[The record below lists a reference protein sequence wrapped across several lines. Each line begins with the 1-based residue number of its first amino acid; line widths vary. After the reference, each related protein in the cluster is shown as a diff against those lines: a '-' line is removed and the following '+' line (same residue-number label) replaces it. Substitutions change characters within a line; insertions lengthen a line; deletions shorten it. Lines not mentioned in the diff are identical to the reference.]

1 VLKWEHRTA
10 RRSGKLDSFC
20 EKTDNLSIDTAEK
33 RLNMVGG
40 YLGKLLFVNLTTGQI
55 KEEAPNESLYRD
67 FIGGYGVGARIL
79 YSRQK
84 GGIDALGPDNILGIM
99 TGPLT
104 GTPTPLGCR
113 YVVVAKSPLTGGWG
127 DANCGAEFGPH
138 LKFAGYDG
146 VFFTGISTKPVYLFI
161 DNGKAELKDA
171 GHLWG
176 KSTLETDD
184 ILKEELGKDTRVIA
198 IGPAGE
204 KQSLVAA
211 IITHKGSAA
220 GRSGLGA
227 VMGSKKLKAVAVRG
241 EGKVP
246 ITDAETVERLRKE
259 YLAVIMKSPA
269 RNGLHN
275 FGTCSH
281 SDASAHSGDTPVKNW
296 GGVGVVEV
304 PDVSG
309 LSKENFN
316 GNVVSL
322 GGCWHCPVAC
332 HGRLESGDGEYR
344 YPAGTKRPEYETA
357 AAFGAMC
364 LCTNAE
370 AIKMANHICN
380 SYGID
385 TISAGT
391 IIAFAMECYEHG
403 IITKKDTDGIDLK
416 WGDHHAMIAMT
427 EKLARREGFG
437 EVLADGVKKAAKRI
451 GKGAEEFA
459 VHIGG
464 QELGLHD
471 PRFDF
476 PGFRGTPTSAKYKMD
491 AAPGRHTGGFGPTH
505 FGWLVINA
513 SGLCLHINTMVNG
526 TQYAT
531 DFLAAVTGWQ
541 RPLKEILKCG
551 ERIEV
556 MRHVFNLRE
565 GDNPIQRKVHGRI
578 IGQPPQT
585 EGPLAGVTTD
595 LDAQV
600 YWNLGAMDWDRVT
613 TKPSREKLLELG
625 LDDVAQELWPPE
637 AKGSR

>member
-1 VLKWEHRTA
+1 M
-10 RRSGKLDSFC
+10 G
-20 EKTDNLSIDTAEK
+20 
-33 RLNMVGG
+33 GG
-40 YLGKLLFVNLTTGQI
+40 YLGKLLFVDLTSGQI
-55 KEEAPNESLYRD
+55 KEEAPDEGLYRD
-67 FIGGYGVGARIL
+67 FIGGYGMGARVL
-79 YSRQK
+79 YSRQR
-84 GGIDALGPDNILGIM
+84 GGVDALGPENTLGFM

-104 GTPTPLGCR
+104 GTPTPLGSR
-113 YVVVAKSPLTGGWG
+113 YAVVGKSPLTGSWG
-127 DANCGAEFGPH
+127 DANCGGEFGPY

-146 VFFTGISTKPVYLFI
+146 VFFTGISPEPVYLYI
-161 DNGKAELKDA
+161 DNGKAELWEA
-171 GHLWG
+171 RHLWG
-176 KSTLETDD
+176 KSTFEAEDT
-184 ILKEELGKDTRVIA
+184 IKEEVGSDARVIA

-204 KQSLVAA
+204 KLSLISA

-227 VMGSKKLKAVAVRG
+227 VMGSKKLKAVAVKG
-241 EGKVP
+241 ESQVP
-246 ITDAETVERLRKE
+246 IADADATERLRKD
-259 YLAVIMKSPA
+259 YLTIIMKSPA

-281 SDASAHSGDTPVKNW
+281 TDNSAHSGDTPVKNW
-296 GGVGVVEV
+296 GGVGVVEL

-309 LSKENFN
+309 LSKEKFN
-316 GNVVSL
+316 NNVMSR

-332 HGRLESGDGEYR
+332 HGRLKDGVGEYK

-364 LCTNAE
+364 LCTDAE
-370 AIKMANHICN
+370 AIAMANHICN

-385 TISAGT
+385 TISTGT

-403 IITKKDTDGIDLK
+403 VITKRDTDGIELK
-416 WGDHHAMIAMT
+416 WGDHRAMIAMT

-437 EVLADGVKKAAKRI
+437 NVLADGVKKAAERI
-451 GKGAEEFA
+451 GKGAEQYA

-471 PRFDF
+471 PKGDF
-476 PGFRGTPTSAKYKMD
+476 RGFRGTPTSAKYKMD

-505 FGWLVINA
+505 FGWLVVNA
-513 SGLCLHINTMVNG
+513 AGLCLHINTMTNG
-526 TQYAT
+526 AQYAT
-531 DFLAAVTGWQ
+531 EFLAAVTGWE

-556 MRHVFNLRE
+556 IRHVFNLRE
-565 GDNPIQRKVHGRI
+565 GDNPINRKVHGRI
-578 IGQPPQT
+578 TGEPPQK
-585 EGPLAGVTTD
+585 EGPLAGVTAD

-613 TKPSREKLLELG
+613 AKPSHERLMELG
-625 LDDVAQELWPPE
+625 LNDVAQELWPPE
-637 AKGSR
+637 VKGSR

>member
-1 VLKWEHRTA
+1 MA
-10 RRSGKLDSFC
+10 
-20 EKTDNLSIDTAEK
+20 
-33 RLNMVGG
+33 GG
-40 YLGKLLFVNLTTGQI
+40 YMDKLLFVDLSRGLIGEEKPDENLY
-55 KEEAPNESLYRD
+55 KD

-84 GGIDALGPDNILGIM
+84 GGVDALGPENTLGIM

-113 YVVVAKSPLTGGWG
+113 YAVVGKSPLTGSWG
-127 DANCGAEFGPH
+127 DANCGSDFGPY
-138 LKFAGYDG
+138 LKFAGCDG
-146 VFFTGISTKPVYLFI
+146 VFFTGIPPEPVYLYI
-161 DNGKAELKDA
+161 DNGKTELRDA
-171 GHLWG
+171 RHLWG
-176 KSTLETDD
+176 KSTFETEDMIKGETGQD
-184 ILKEELGKDTRVIA
+184 ARVMA

-204 KQSLVAA
+204 KQSLIAA

-241 EGKVP
+241 EGKVALANP
-246 ITDAETVERLRKE
+246 EAVEKLRKD
-259 YLAVIMKSPA
+259 YLEIIMKSPA
-269 RNGLHN
+269 RNGLHS

-281 SDASAHSGDTPVKNW
+281 TDNSAHSGDTPVKNW
-296 GGVGVVEV
+296 GGVGVVEL

-309 LSKENFN
+309 LSKEKFN
-316 GNVVSL
+316 DGVASRS
-322 GGCWHCPVAC
+322 GCWRCPVAC
-332 HGRLESGDGEYR
+332 HGRLKDGTGEYK

-364 LCTNAE
+364 LCTDAE
-370 AIKMANHICN
+370 AIAMANHICN
-380 SYGID
+380 WYGID

-403 IITKKDTDGIDLK
+403 LITKKDTGGIDLK
-416 WGDHHAMIAMT
+416 WGDHRAMVAMT

-437 EVLADGVKKAAKRI
+437 EVLADGVKKAAERI

-464 QELGLHD
+464 QEPGLHD

-476 PGFRGTPTSAKYKMD
+476 PGFRGTPTAAKYKMD

-505 FGWLVINA
+505 YGWLVVNA
-513 SGLCLHINTMVNG
+513 AGLCLHINTMTSG
-526 TQYAT
+526 AQYAT
-531 DFLAAVTGWQ
+531 EFLAAVTGWE
-541 RPLKEILKCG
+541 RPLKEILRCG

-565 GDNPIQRKVHGRI
+565 GDNPINRRVHGRI
-578 IGQPPQT
+578 TGQPPQK
-585 EGPLAGVTTD
+585 EGPLAGVTAD

-613 TKPSREKLLELG
+613 TKPSRERLLELG
-625 LDDVAQELWPPE
+625 LDDIARELWSQE

>member
-1 VLKWEHRTA
+1 MA
-10 RRSGKLDSFC
+10 
-20 EKTDNLSIDTAEK
+20 
-33 RLNMVGG
+33 GG
-40 YLGKLLFVNLTTGQI
+40 YLDKLLFVDLSRGRI
-55 KEEAPNESLYRD
+55 REEKPDESLYRD

-79 YSRQK
+79 YTRQK
-84 GGIDALGPDNILGIM
+84 GGVDALGPENTLGVM

-113 YVVVAKSPLTGGWG
+113 YAVVGKSPLTGSWG
-127 DANCGAEFGPH
+127 DANCGADFGPY
-138 LKFAGYDG
+138 LKFAGCDG
-146 VFFTGISTKPVYLFI
+146 VFFTGISPEPVYLYI
-161 DNGKAELKDA
+161 DNGRAELRDA
-171 GHLWG
+171 THLWG
-176 KSTLETDD
+176 KSTFETEDMVKGETSQD
-184 ILKEELGKDTRVIA
+184 ARVMA

-204 KQSLVAA
+204 KQSLIAA

-241 EGKVP
+241 EGKVALANP
-246 ITDAETVERLRKE
+246 EAVEKLRKD
-259 YLAVIMKSPA
+259 YLAIIMKSPA
-269 RNGLHN
+269 RNGLHS

-281 SDASAHSGDTPVKNW
+281 TDNSAHSGDTPVKNW
-296 GGVGVVEV
+296 GGVGVVEL

-309 LSKENFN
+309 LSKEKFN
-316 GNVVSL
+316 DGVASRS
-322 GGCWHCPVAC
+322 GCWRCPVAC
-332 HGRLESGDGEYR
+332 HGRLKDGTGEYK

-364 LCTNAE
+364 LCTDAE
-370 AIKMANHICN
+370 AIAMANHICN
-380 SYGID
+380 LYGID

-403 IITKKDTDGIDLK
+403 LITKKDTGGIDLK
-416 WGDHHAMIAMT
+416 WGNHRAMVAMT

-437 EVLADGVKKAAKRI
+437 EVLADGVKKAAERI
-451 GKGAEEFA
+451 GQGAEEFA

-471 PRFDF
+471 PKADF
-476 PGFRGTPTSAKYKMD
+476 PGFKGTPTAAKYKMD

-505 FGWLVINA
+505 YGWLVVNA
-513 SGLCLHINTMVNG
+513 AGLCLHINTMTG
-526 TQYAT
+526 GAQYAT
-531 DFLAAVTGWQ
+531 EFLAAVTGWE

-565 GDNPIQRKVHGRI
+565 GDNPINRKVHGRI
-578 IGQPPQT
+578 TGRPPQQ
-585 EGPLAGVTTD
+585 EGPLAGVTAD

-613 TKPSREKLLELG
+613 ARPSRDRLLELG
-625 LDDVAQELWPPE
+625 LDDVARELWPPE
-637 AKGSR
+637 AKGNR